1 MAEAADEAADVRLWI
16 AYLRRDPAALADF
29 REQMQ
34 EQRQASLEKCA
45 LGDDP
50 NARAEVRAVT
60 YLLAAVEQPER
71 DEAQL
76 AEYRDTARH

>member
-1 MAEAADEAADVRLWI
+1 MAEAAETTEERAWMACLK
-16 AYLRRDPAALADF
+16 RDPAALADF
-29 REQMQ
+29 RLHMM

-45 LGDDP
+45 LKDDAD
-50 NARAEVRAVT
+50 ARAEVRAMN
-60 YLLAAVEQPER
+60 YLLAAIEQPER